1 MFLIFISTFIP
12 NRHFIESIS
21 LFKQALFNSLSISF
35 LFSELLILEKL
46 MSLDNLSNKELENML
61 EELGYGDNINL
72 PYYGYNFNIVDE

>member
-1 MFLIFISTFIP
+1 MGWKSTIEISRT
-12 NRHFIESIS
+12 EA
-21 LFKQALFNSLSISF
+21 KK
-35 LFSELLILEKL
+35 LILEKL